1 MESKEKIVIDLIEK
15 VLKIDLA
22 SNKEMNLINNG
33 LDSIK
38 VIQLIVLLEEN
49 LGIEFADEDLQMKYF
64 VNLENIIQL
73 IENKS

>member
-49 LGIEFADEDLQMKYF
+49 LEIKFADEDLQMKYF
-64 VNLENIIQL
+64 VNLENITQL